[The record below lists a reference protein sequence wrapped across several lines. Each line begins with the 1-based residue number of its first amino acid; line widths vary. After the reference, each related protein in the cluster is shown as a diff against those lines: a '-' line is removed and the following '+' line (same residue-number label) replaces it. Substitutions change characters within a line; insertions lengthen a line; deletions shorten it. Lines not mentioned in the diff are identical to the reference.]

1 MFVAGYRR
9 GEQIQLGDIFSSLG
23 EKATKAKR
31 YFSEVDIFWA
41 LTEGGSWLGSF
52 GAESRVGRERMGIA

>member
-1 MFVAGYRR
+1 M
-9 GEQIQLGDIFSSLG
+9 GDIFSSLG